1 MSLVYQKDSEVA
13 YNKIVDLLQSR
24 AISEDV
30 FLSERALSAELGLG
44 RTPIRE
50 ALRDLIRDGLLESHP
65 TRGTLLKMLSVTDL
79 QDLYEIRFAI
89 EGLAAALASERG
101 NVSELEPFVKLYDGV
116 LRDPESHDLSDVH
129 DRGVQMHEK
138 IIAMTNNKRLLEMY
152 RPFRIRFRI
161 PFGII
166 KSDTPERVIQSAKE
180 HREIA
185 LSIMSR
191 NAVGSETLIRQH
203 LRESLSFRINLLV
216 DRTYYAS
223 LKSA

>member
-1 MSLVYQKDSEVA
+1 MVYQKESEIA
-13 YNKIVDLLQSR
+13 HNKIVDLLQSR
-24 AISEDV
+24 AVSEDV
-30 FLSERALSAELGLG
+30 FLSERALANELGLG

-50 ALRDLIRDGLLESHP
+50 AIRDLVRDGLLESHP
-65 TRGTLLKMLSVTDL
+65 TRGTLLRKLTVTDL
-79 QDLYEIRFAI
+79 QDLYEVRFAI

-101 NVSELEPFVKLYDGV
+101 EVSELTVFVKLYDLV
-116 LRDPESHDLSDVH
+116 LSNPENHDLTHLH

-138 IIAMTNNKRLLEMY
+138 IIEITQNKRLLEMY

-161 PFGII
+161 PFGVIR
-166 KSDTPERVIQSAKE
+166 SETPERILQSARD

-185 LSIMSR
+185 LSIMNR
-191 NAVGSETLIRQH
+191 NIERAEKLMRQH

-216 DRTYYAS
+216 NRSYYTS